1 MIYNTG
7 PSTSLADMKVYESR
21 NKLEKLC
28 GFPNPHTTGDAL
40 ITHLIEQTKNTVDD
54 SFIKES
60 TAKSLLLLAKWQE
73 WKWSHNHIISRLLKV
88 MQKCWDLGSKV
99 SNTSKPQQL
108 LTWVIDCIGN
118 VSRIYP
124 VEGR

>member
-1 MIYNTG
+1 M
-7 PSTSLADMKVYESR
+7 YESR

-88 MQKCWDLGSKV
+88 MEQVNFIVNDTGEIGIS
-99 SNTSKPQQL
+99 SNCNNDSNETA
-108 LTWVIDCIGN
+108 LT
-118 VSRIYP
+118 IYL
-124 VEGR
+124 